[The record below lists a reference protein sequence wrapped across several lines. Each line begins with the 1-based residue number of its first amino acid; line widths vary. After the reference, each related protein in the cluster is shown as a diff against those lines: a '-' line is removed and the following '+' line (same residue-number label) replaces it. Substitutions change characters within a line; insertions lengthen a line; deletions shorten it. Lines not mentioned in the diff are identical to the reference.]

1 MKHRVA
7 LPFACALA
15 LSFFASPR
23 AAEASEEIKF
33 GPNDVPTVFF
43 INKSDD
49 KNRVDYAIRLDALC
63 NPVGEDAMFQY
74 WREFE
79 NSPPVRTH
87 GLNMMERVAY
97 GISDQRVVRRSG
109 VRDEWLIRLKQL
121 PRPITITT
129 AKDPVSG
136 KCSATAHT
144 TIIGVEATLSSVY
157 VKLGG
162 VMSVDYIDIH
172 GKNTATGQPVVER
185 VRK

>member
-1 MKHRVA
+1 MKGRFTL

-15 LSFFASPR
+15 LSFASPR

-33 GPNDVPTVFF
+33 GANDVPTVFF

-49 KNRVDYAIRLDALC
+49 KNRVDYGIRLDAAC
-63 NPVGEDAMFQY
+63 NPAGEDAMFQY

-129 AKDPVSG
+129 AKDPASG

-144 TIIGVEATLSSVY
+144 TILGQESTLSSVY

-172 GKNTATGQPVVER
+172 GKNAATGQPVVER